1 MTRSYTQK
9 ALLLCT
15 YCSARK
21 SKEKGKIP
29 AVRRYLSPRIRAV
42 YRESKRKAVGFA
54 ILSGRFGLLGPHQ
67 RIPYYDHLLQ
77 AGEVPAL
84 LPQMA
89 GYLKRK
95 GYRTVHFYHE
105 RARRFPQ
112 LTPYLKAIQRA
123 CQTDDVRLKLVELS
137 PVPSQCF

>member
-1 MTRSYTQK
+1 M
-9 ALLLCT
+9 
-15 YCSARK
+15 
-21 SKEKGKIP
+21 P
-29 AVRRYLSPRIRAV
+29 AIRRYPSPRIRAV
-42 YRESKRKAVGFA
+42 YRDSKRRAAGFA

-77 AGEVPAL
+77 AREVPAL

-105 RARRFPQ
+105 QVRRFPQ
-112 LTPYLKAIQRA
+112 LKPYLKAIKCA

-137 PVPSQCF
+137 PVPSQMNY